1 MTTLPALRASTA
13 AILASGTIIRENIVG
28 ILAECN
34 AMLGTP
40 EALDP
45 ANAAQVATFRKRL
58 AVVKSAVAEEVSAD
72 WFVLS
77 AKNVMC
83 DADSVIGGLMGDDG
97 DAAPIVGACKP
108 EVRALGS
115 YRRFTV

>member
-1 MTTLPALRASTA
+1 MTTLPTLCASTP
-13 AILASGTIIRENIVG
+13 AILVSGAVARETIVS

-45 ANAAQVATFRKRL
+45 ANAAQVATFRARL
-58 AVVKSAVAEEVSAD
+58 AAVESAVAEEVSAD
-72 WFVLS
+72 WFVMS
-77 AKNVMC
+77 ARNVLC
-83 DADSVIGGLMGDDG
+83 DADSVIGALMGDDG

-108 EVRALGS
+108 EVRALPS

>member
-1 MTTLPALRASTA
+1 MTTLPTLRASTS
-13 AILASGTIIRENIVG
+13 AILASGALVRANIVS

-58 AVVKSAVAEEVSAD
+58 AVVESAVAEEVSAD

-77 AKNVMC
+77 AKGVLR
-83 DADSVIGGLMGDDG
+83 DADSVIGDLMGDAS
-97 DAAPIVGACKP
+97 DAAPILGACKP

-115 YRRFTV
+115 YRSFTV